1 LLITGFG
8 FGQRGVARSVQGEL
22 AQVGSRKTKLVDLDA
37 VLGRTTTYRVVS
49 GQSGLRDHERQRI
62 EEVLSGAVVVVACD
76 PGAARIL
83 AALTITDS
91 SPTDSRSHDSTI
103 GDSATAGLAAPG
115 PSVRRTAAIVTSLAW
130 DRYPLFRQGGVGAN
144 RQVKANPSD
153 AGTIHS
159 DAGTIHSD
167 SDSAFDL
174 YLATDMLQAMDM
186 AEAGI
191 SADRIVPIGAATCG
205 GFALAASLDRAESR
219 QSCGL
224 DPSVSALLLVTEGLR
239 PDEAVGM
246 VGLMDALFVEAENPS
261 KHPPFQL
268 LIDTALDLDTN
279 LALERALET
288 RSWPHVL
295 FGKTD
300 MAHLLW
306 ASADALLCT
315 PLDHLVM
322 RGLGLAQIVVTLP
335 SHSELETRIGHE
347 VARRSGLAVGDLH
360 DLASTL
366 LHAFDRLDRLAALA
380 AAHRS
385 TKAATYMAMALA
397 RLAALSP
404 DQW

>member
-1 LLITGFG
+1 M
-8 FGQRGVARSVQGEL
+8 
-22 AQVGSRKTKLVDLDA
+22 DLDA
-37 VLGRTTTYRVVS
+37 LLGRTATYRVVS
-49 GQSGLRDHERQRI
+49 GQSGLRGHERERI
-62 EEVLSGAVVVVACD
+62 EDALSGAVVVAACD

-83 AALTITDS
+83 AALTTTDS
-91 SPTDSRSHDSTI
+91 SPTDPRSHDSTI
-103 GDSATAGLAAPG
+103 GDAAIVG
-115 PSVRRTAAIVTSLAW
+115 PAAFGPLVRRTAAIVTSLAW
-130 DRYPLFRQGGVGAN
+130 ERYPLFRHGAVVVAGVAGAD
-144 RQVKANPSD
+144 RQ
-153 AGTIHS
+153 AGSSHGDFGTNHS
-159 DAGTIHSD
+159 LSD
-167 SDSAFDL
+167 SVFDL

-191 SADRIVPIGAATCG
+191 PADRIVPIGAATCG

-224 DPSVSALLLVTEGLR
+224 DPNLPALLLVTERLR
-239 PDEAVGM
+239 PDEAVGLI
-246 VGLMDALFVEAENPS
+246 GRMDALFVEAKNAS
-261 KHPPFQL
+261 KNPPFQL

-322 RGLGLAQIVVTLP
+322 RGLGLAQFVVTLP
-335 SHSELETRIGHE
+335 SHSELESRIGHE

-360 DLASTL
+360 DLTSTL
-366 LHAFDRLDRLAALA
+366 LQVFDRLDRLAPLA

-397 RLAALSP
+397 RLAALPP